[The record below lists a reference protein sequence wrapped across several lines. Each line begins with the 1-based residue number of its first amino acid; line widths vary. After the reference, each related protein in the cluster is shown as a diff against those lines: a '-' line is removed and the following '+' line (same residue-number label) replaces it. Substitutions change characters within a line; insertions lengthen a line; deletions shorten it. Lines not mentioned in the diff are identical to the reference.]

1 MEKPILDFCCC
12 CFDLKV
18 GSCLYVVISLICAI
32 IGAFIGFVGV
42 LVNLNE
48 ISEETNTNEH
58 SKNDENLFK
67 SCKIKFNWLKN

>member
-1 MEKPILDFCCC
+1 MKKPILDFCCC

-18 GSCLYVVISLICAI
+18 GSCIYAVISLICAI

-42 LVNLNE
+42 IVNL
-48 ISEETNTNEH
+48 SEEKNTNEH

-67 SCKIKFNWLKN
+67 SCKIKFN